1 MSPVAIADPVE
12 LGVLP
17 LWEDTAAPVVARAV
31 ERAPQV
37 RPKRAGSDHGS
48 APAEAAVTLEHVLG
62 EAWGALEA
70 GFIADCLLCGGRVH
84 PRWSAGAGVVGGRC
98 DDCGTELD

>member
-1 MSPVAIADPVE
+1 MSPAAIADPVE

-17 LWEDTAAPVVARAV
+17 LWEDTAAPVVSRGAELSRQA
-31 ERAPQV
+31 

-48 APAEAAVTLEHVLG
+48 AAAEAATTLEQVLS

-70 GFIADCLLCGGRVH
+70 GFVAECLLCGGRVH

-98 DDCGTELD
+98 DDCGTELE